1 MQSYRAFY
9 AAVSGVMLLI
19 LAACTAVSE
28 PDPGDGGNPPPPAAN
43 AKWSDP
49 ATWGGTVPAAGTD
62 VVIPADKNV
71 LLDTD
76 TPALAS
82 LTINGSLTFSPTM
95 DLALTSRYVVVSG
108 TLQIGTESSKRTKKA
123 TITLTGDGNGEI
135 QGFGDKMIGVL
146 SGGRLEVHGE
156 ARTAWTKLAQTAPV
170 GATQLTLMQ
179 ATNWRAGDRIVLA
192 STDFDPFQ
200 AEEVTITQVS
210 GASVSFDTPLRYAH
224 WGAMQSVGGVQL
236 DERAEVGL
244 LTRVITIQG
253 DSASLTTGIGGHV
266 MVMQGGTA
274 HVEGVTFTRMGQKA
288 RLARYPMHWH
298 MAGAVDG
305 QYFRNNSVWKT
316 FNRCL
321 TVHGTDN
328 VVADGNVCHDHIGHG
343 FFLEDGA
350 ESGNTFTNNL
360 VMTTRAPA
368 SGEAVLPSDTRPAS
382 YWITNPDNTYRGNVA
397 AGSRGIGFWCAFPA
411 SPTGLSVGALDLPRR
426 TPLREFKDNV
436 AHSNRSV
443 GLNVDD
449 GPTMDGTTE
458 VTNYSP
464 RQDPAADSP
473 VVIADFT
480 GLRAWKNQ
488 GRGVWLRGSNQRI
501 TNAVFAD
508 NGIGATFA
516 ANETFVQNSTF
527 IGESEN
533 VGAGLGFYRGYE
545 FYDGRV
551 GADNVKFINFT
562 KLGTIPSSALGQNR
576 NNSFPIS
583 TGNFARGLTFI
594 NANEVYFEDPHAD
607 RDGDKAAAF
616 FDSTGSVSGITG
628 AYVVANVPFMVD
640 GTCSLRTAWN
650 SQVCTGRRVNLR
662 VNNNG
667 TEAAGPFTLTR
678 DDGAAITLVGVPNTL
693 TTGTTTALPGRSYTV
708 SWGGA
713 VPPKPR
719 LFINRTQVGEWAR
732 ITVPYP
738 TGNIRVIRDYNSGSP
753 LAQAASV
760 DDVNNASGAA
770 WYYEAATGMVHL
782 KLVTNTNRDYA
793 AMFIEP
799 L

>member
-1 MQSYRAFY
+1 MQTSRAIC
-9 AAVSGVMLLI
+9 AAVAVVSFLSLSS
-19 LAACTAVSE
+19 CTAVSE
-28 PDPGDGGNPPPPAAN
+28 PDPGDGGTPPPVAN
-43 AKWSDP
+43 ANWSDP
-49 ATWGGTVPAAGTD
+49 ATWGGTVPAAGAD

-71 LLDTD
+71 LLDMD
-76 TPALAS
+76 TPALGS
-82 LTINGSLTFSPTM
+82 LIINGSLTFSPAK
-95 DLALTSRYVVVSG
+95 DLALTSRYVIVQG

-123 TITLTGDGNGEI
+123 TITLTGDGSGEI

-146 SGGRLEVHGE
+146 AGGRIELHGE
-156 ARTAWTKLAQTAPV
+156 SRLAWTKLGSTAAV
-170 GATQLTLMQ
+170 GATQITLQ
-179 ATNWRAGDRIVLA
+179 QSPNWRVGDRIVLA

-200 AEEVTITQVS
+200 AEEVTIS
-210 GASVSFDTPLRYAH
+210 GISGSSVTFETPLRYAH
-224 WGAMQSVGGVQL
+224 WGVIQSVSGVSL

-244 LTRVITIQG
+244 LTRNITIQG
-253 DSASLTTGIGGHV
+253 DSASLTSGIGGHV
-266 MVMQGGTA
+266 MVMQGATA

-305 QYFRNNSVWKT
+305 QYFRNNSVWKS

-328 VVADGNVCHDHIGHG
+328 VVADGNVCNDHIGHG

-350 ESGNTFTNNL
+350 ESGNTFTGNL
-360 VMTTRAPA
+360 VLTTRAPA
-368 SGEAVLPSDTRPAS
+368 TGEAVLPSDTRPAS
-382 YWITNPDNTYRGNVA
+382 YWITNPDNIYRGNVA

-411 SPTGLSVGALDLPRR
+411 SPTGLSVGAADLPRR

-464 RQDPAADSP
+464 RQDPANDSP
-473 VVIADFT
+473 AVIADFN
-480 GLRAWKNQ
+480 GLKAWKNS
-488 GRGVWLRGSNQRI
+488 GRGVWLRGSNQRL
-501 TNAVFAD
+501 TNALMAD

-533 VGAGLGFYRGYE
+533 VGTAALGFYRGYE

-562 KLGTIPSSALGQNR
+562 KVGTIPSSALGQNR

-583 TGNFARGLTFI
+583 TGNFARQLQFI
-594 NANEVYFEDPHAD
+594 NSNEVYFEDPHAD

-616 FDSTGSVSGITG
+616 YDSTGSVSGTTG
-628 AYVVANVPFMVD
+628 AFVVANVPFMVD
-640 GTCSLRTAWN
+640 GTCNLRAAWN
-650 SQVCTGRRVNLR
+650 SQICTGRRVNLR
-662 VNNNG
+662 INNNG
-667 TEAAGPFTLTR
+667 PEAAGPFTVTR
-678 DDGAAITLVGVPNTL
+678 DDGAAITLVGVPNTQ
-693 TTGTTTALPGRSYTV
+693 TTGTTTAVPGRSYTV

-719 LFINRTQVGEWAR
+719 VFINRTQVGEWAR
-732 ITVPYP
+732 VTVPYP
-738 TGNIRVIRDYNSGSP
+738 TASIKVIRDYDSGHPLNPVNSV
-753 LAQAASV
+753 AEVDAAT
-760 DDVNNASGAA
+760 DAA
-770 WYYEAATGMVHL
+770 WYYDGTSVHL
-782 KLVTNTNRDYA
+782 KLTTKTGRDYA

>member
-1 MQSYRAFY
+1 
-9 AAVSGVMLLI
+9 
-19 LAACTAVSE
+19 VSE
-28 PDPGDGGNPPPPAAN
+28 PDPGDNGNPPPPAAN

-49 ATWGGTVPAAGTD
+49 ATWGGSVPVAGAD
-62 VVIPADKNV
+62 VVIPAGKDV
-71 LLDTD
+71 LLDMD
-76 TPALAS
+76 TPALGS
-82 LTINGSLTFSPTM
+82 LTINGSLTFSPSM
-95 DLALTSRYVVVSG
+95 DLALTSRYVVVQG
-108 TLQIGTESSKRTKKA
+108 TLQIGTEMARRTRKA

-146 SGGRLEVHGE
+146 AGGRLELHGE
-156 ARTAWTKLAQTAPV
+156 SRLAWTRLAQTAAV
-170 GATQLTLMQ
+170 GATQITLLQ
-179 ATNWRAGDRIVLA
+179 APNWRVGDRIVLA

-200 AEEVTITQVS
+200 AEEATITAVS
-210 GASVSFDTPLRYAH
+210 GSSVTFDTPLRYAH
-224 WGAMQSVGGVQL
+224 WGVMQTVSGVQL

-266 MVMQGGTA
+266 MVMQGATA

-305 QYFRNNSVWKT
+305 QYFRNNSVWKS

-328 VVADGNVCHDHIGHG
+328 AVADGNVCHDHIGHG
-343 FFLEDGA
+343 FYIEDGA
-350 ESGNTFTNNL
+350 ESGNTFTGNL

-368 SGEAVLPSDTRPAS
+368 SGEAVLPSDTRPSS

-411 SPTGLSVGALDLPRR
+411 SPTGLSVGAADLPRR
-426 TPLREFKDNV
+426 TPLREFRDNV

-480 GLRAWKNQ
+480 GLRGWKNQ
-488 GRGVWLRGSNQRI
+488 GRGAWLRGSNLRM
-501 TNAVFAD
+501 TNAVMAD

-516 ANETFVQNSTF
+516 ASETFVQNSTF

-533 VGAGLGFYRGYE
+533 VGAGLPFYRGYE

-562 KLGTIPSSALGQNR
+562 KVGTIPSSALGQNR

-583 TGNFARGLTFI
+583 TGNFARSLTFI
-594 NANEVYFEDPHAD
+594 NSIEVYFEDPHAD

-616 FDSTGSVSGITG
+616 YDSTGSVSGTTG
-628 AYVVANVPFMVD
+628 AYVLANVPFMLD
-640 GTCSLRTAWN
+640 NTCTQRTAWN
-650 SQVCTGRRVNLR
+650 SWVCTGRRVNLR

-667 TEAAGPFTLTR
+667 PEAAGPFTVTR
-678 DDGAAITLVGVPNTL
+678 DDGAAITLVGVPSAL

-708 SWGGA
+708 TWGGA

-719 LFINRTQVGEWAR
+719 IFLNRTQAGEWAR
-732 ITVPYP
+732 VTVPYP

-753 LAQAASV
+753 LAQAAGVAEV
-760 DDVNNASGAA
+760 DNATGAA
-770 WYYEAATGMVHL
+770 WYYEAGTGLVHL
-782 KLVTNTNRDYA
+782 KLMTNSNRDYA

>member
-1 MQSYRAFY
+1 MQTSRAIC
-9 AAVSGVMLLI
+9 AAASVVMFLSLSS
-19 LAACTAVSE
+19 CTAVSE
-28 PDPGDGGNPPPPAAN
+28 PDPGDGGNPPPVAN
-43 AKWSDP
+43 ANWSDP
-49 ATWGGTVPAAGTD
+49 ATWGGTVPAAGAD

-71 LLDTD
+71 LLDMD
-76 TPALAS
+76 TPALGS
-82 LTINGSLTFSPTM
+82 LTINGSLTFSPAK
-95 DLALTSRYVVVSG
+95 DLALTSRYVIVQG
-108 TLQIGTESSKRTKKA
+108 TLQIGTESAKRTKKA
-123 TITLTGDGNGEI
+123 TITLTGDGSGSI

-146 SGGRLEVHGE
+146 AGGRLELHGE
-156 ARTAWTKLAQTAPV
+156 SRLAWTKLSSTAGM
-170 GATQLTLMQ
+170 GATQITLLQ
-179 ATNWRAGDRIVLA
+179 APNWRVGDRIAIA

-210 GASVSFDTPLRYAH
+210 GSSVSFETPLRYAH
-224 WGAMQSVGGVQL
+224 WGTMQSVSGVSL

-244 LTRVITIQG
+244 LTRNITIQG
-253 DSASLTTGIGGHV
+253 DSASITTGIGGHV
-266 MVMQGGTA
+266 MVMQGATA
-274 HVEGVTFTRMGQKA
+274 HVEGVTFTLMGQKS

-305 QYFRNNSVWKT
+305 QYFRNNSVWKS

-350 ESGNTFTNNL
+350 ESGNTFTGNL

-368 SGEAVLPSDTRPAS
+368 TGEQVLPSDTRPAS

-411 SPTGLSVGALDLPRR
+411 SPTGLSVGAADLPRR
-426 TPLREFKDNV
+426 TALREFKDNV

-464 RQDPAADSP
+464 RTDPAAESP
-473 VVIADFT
+473 AVIGDFT
-480 GLRAWKNQ
+480 GLRAWKNS
-488 GRGVWLRGSNQRI
+488 GRGVWLRGSNLRI
-501 TNAVFAD
+501 TNGLMAD

-527 IGESEN
+527 IGESDN
-533 VGAGLGFYRGYE
+533 TGTAALGFYRGYE

-562 KLGTIPSSALGQNR
+562 KVGTIPSSALGQNR

-583 TGNFARGLTFI
+583 TGNFARQLQFI
-594 NANEVYFEDPHAD
+594 NSNEVYFEDPHAD

-616 FDSTGSVSGITG
+616 FDSTGSVSGTAG
-628 AYVVANVPFMVD
+628 AFVVANVPFMVD
-640 GTCSLRTAWN
+640 GSCTMRSAWN

-667 TEAAGPFTLTR
+667 PEAAGPFTLTR

-693 TTGTTTALPGRSYTV
+693 TTGTTTALPGRSYVV

-719 LFINRTQVGEWAR
+719 IFINRTQVGEWAR
-732 ITVPYP
+732 VTVPYP
-738 TGNIRVIRDYNSGSP
+738 TGSIRVIRDYNSGSP

-760 DDVNNASGAA
+760 AEVDAATGAA
-770 WYYEAATGMVHL
+770 WYYDAGTGLVHL
-782 KLVTNTNRDYA
+782 KLMTNTGRDYA

>member
-1 MQSYRAFY
+1 M
-9 AAVSGVMLLI
+9 V
-19 LAACTAVSE
+19 
-28 PDPGDGGNPPPPAAN
+28 
-43 AKWSDP
+43 
-49 ATWGGTVPAAGTD
+49 
-62 VVIPADKNV
+62 
-71 LLDTD
+71 
-76 TPALAS
+76 
-82 LTINGSLTFSPTM
+82 
-95 DLALTSRYVVVSG
+95 
-108 TLQIGTESSKRTKKA
+108 
-123 TITLTGDGNGEI
+123 
-135 QGFGDKMIGVL
+135 
-146 SGGRLEVHGE
+146 
-156 ARTAWTKLAQTAPV
+156 
-170 GATQLTLMQ
+170 
-179 ATNWRAGDRIVLA
+179 
-192 STDFDPFQ
+192 
-200 AEEVTITQVS
+200 
-210 GASVSFDTPLRYAH
+210 
-224 WGAMQSVGGVQL
+224 
-236 DERAEVGL
+236 
-244 LTRVITIQG
+244 TIQG

-266 MVMQGGTA
+266 MVMQGATA

-298 MAGAVDG
+298 LAGAVDG
-305 QYFRNNSVWKT
+305 QYFRNNSVWKS

-350 ESGNTFTNNL
+350 ESGNTFTSNL

-382 YWITNPDNTYRGNVA
+382 YWITNPDNIYRGNVA

-411 SPTGLSVGALDLPRR
+411 SPTGLSVGAADLPRR
-426 TPLREFKDNV
+426 TPLREFRDNV

-473 VVIADFT
+473 AVIADFT
-480 GLRAWKNQ
+480 GFRAWKNQ

-501 TNAVFAD
+501 TNAVLAD

-583 TGNFARGLTFI
+583 TGNFARELTFI
-594 NANEVYFEDPHAD
+594 NSNEVYFEDPHAD
-607 RDGDKAAAF
+607 HDGDKAAAF
-616 FDSTGSVSGITG
+616 
-628 AYVVANVPFMVD
+628 YRLD
-640 GTCSLRTAWN
+640 GLGVGHGGRLRGGQRA
-650 SQVCTGRRVNLR
+650 VHGGRHLY
-662 VNNNG
+662 
-667 TEAAGPFTLTR
+667 AARGVE
-678 DDGAAITLVGVPNTL
+678 LVGVHRP
-693 TTGTTTALPGRSYTV
+693 PGEPAGQQQRR
-708 SWGGA
+708 GGGG
-713 VPPKPR
+713 P
-719 LFINRTQVGEWAR
+719 
-732 ITVPYP
+732 
-738 TGNIRVIRDYNSGSP
+738 
-753 LAQAASV
+753 
-760 DDVNNASGAA
+760 
-770 WYYEAATGMVHL
+770 VHG
-782 KLVTNTNRDYA
+782 DA
-793 AMFIEP
+793 
-799 L
+799 